1 MRPLKIFLVEDSP
14 LIRENLSATLEE
26 LAPVLVVGSADG
38 EDAAARWLGTPG
50 NHADL
55 VIVDIF
61 LSRGSGPGVLSATRA
76 RAPHQIMVVLSNYVT
91 AEIRRRCLEL
101 GAARVFD
108 KSNEIEALILYCA
121 DLANAIDGGQGA
133 T

>member
-14 LIRENLSATLEE
+14 LVRENLSATLEE

-38 EDAAARWLGTPG
+38 EDAASRWLGTPG

-55 VIVDIF
+55 VIVDIS

-76 RAPHQIMVVLSNYVT
+76 
-91 AEIRRRCLEL
+91 
-101 GAARVFD
+101 
-108 KSNEIEALILYCA
+108 
-121 DLANAIDGGQGA
+121 
-133 T
+133 